1 MSQDN
6 TMMEV
11 VFYQRENVDSMR
23 LDVNIHRYRL
33 IDRVWKLVS
42 TYMVII
48 KPIPVESFVF
58 IRFLMLIQ
66 KY

>member
-11 VFYQRENVDSMR
+11 AFYQRENVDSMR

-42 TYMVII
+42 TW
-48 KPIPVESFVF
+48 
-58 IRFLMLIQ
+58 
-66 KY
+66 

>member
-23 LDVNIHRYRL
+23 LDVNIHRYTL